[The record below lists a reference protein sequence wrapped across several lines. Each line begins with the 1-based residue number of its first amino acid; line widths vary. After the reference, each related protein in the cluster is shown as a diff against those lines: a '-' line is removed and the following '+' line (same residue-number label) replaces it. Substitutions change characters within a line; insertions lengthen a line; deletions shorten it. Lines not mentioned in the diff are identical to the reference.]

1 MDMGDIDN
9 LGVLTLEASASALI
23 MVIVFKIYR
32 MKCKTRS
39 GCCGDQLHFETE
51 NVGVQQQSVS
61 TV

>member
-1 MDMGDIDN
+1 MDLSEIDN

-39 GCCGDQLHFETE
+39 GCCGDHIYFETE
-51 NVGVQQQSVS
+51 NVGVQQPVAAA
-61 TV
+61 V

>member
-1 MDMGDIDN
+1 MDLSEIDN

-32 MKCKTRS
+32 MRCKTRS

-51 NVGVQQQSVS
+51 NVGVEQPLA